1 MVVVNDCIDCN
12 VDVCINGD
20 GGNNDGC
27 TSHKF
32 P

>member
-12 VDVCINGD
+12 VVCINGD
-20 GGNNDGC
+20 GGNDDGC